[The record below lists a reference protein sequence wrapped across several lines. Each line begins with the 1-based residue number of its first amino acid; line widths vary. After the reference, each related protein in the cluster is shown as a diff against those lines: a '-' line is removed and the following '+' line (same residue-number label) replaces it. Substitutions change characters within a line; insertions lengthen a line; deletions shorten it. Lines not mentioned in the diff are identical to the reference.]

1 MPVSHITHKG
11 REILHVDFSHL
22 KQKSP
27 VMDTLNDWVKAYKE
41 SDKEIFLLLD
51 VTEAFSD
58 PEVME
63 KMKHYGKTVFKGKS
77 KKRAV
82 VGITGAK
89 KLLLRGYKLFTNT
102 DLSTFDTV
110 DEAKEYLAI

>member
-1 MPVSHITHKG
+1 MPVSTINHKN
-11 REILHVDFSHL
+11 REILYVDFSNL
-22 KQKSP
+22 KKKDP

-41 SDKEIFLLLD
+41 SEKEIYLLLD
-51 VTEAFSD
+51 VRDAFND

-77 KKRAV
+77 RKRAV
-82 VGITGAK
+82 VGIKGAK

-102 DLSTFDTV
+102 DISTFDTV
-110 DEAKEYLAI
+110 EEAKEYLAS